1 VELRVEWGDFDGAD
15 SFLAQVEEG
24 DKMNALQSV
33 AYSVVENGHE
43 EIATAWA
50 NRQISPRDRALVLIG
65 IANALSSPTELGK

>member
-1 VELRVEWGDFDGAD
+1 
-15 SFLAQVEEG
+15 
-24 DKMNALQSV
+24 MNALQSV
-33 AYSVVENGHE
+33 AYSVVENGHA